1 MIKVVTL
8 QHIYGKN
15 RERMAELLK
24 TLVENELKD
33 LEVKVEISITP
44 ENWAEFTLEGED
56 EEVSANLLT
65 SRYGT
70 PAQKAEP
77 GKVYMGFLQAFLEDA
92 FLVNIGIPV
101 RVEAGELK
109 ALGSGKPKQLASRFG
124 LIPHL
129 P

>member
-77 GKVYMGFLQAFLEDA
+77 GKVYMGFLQAFLSI
-92 FLVNIGIPV
+92 LVYLSG
-101 RVEAGELK
+101 LK
-109 ALGSGKPKQLASRFG
+109 PGN
-124 LIPHL
+124 
-129 P
+129 

>member
-44 ENWAEFTLEGED
+44 ENWAEFSVCKFAD
-56 EEVSANLLT
+56 
-65 SRYGT
+65 
-70 PAQKAEP
+70 
-77 GKVYMGFLQAFLEDA
+77 LQIWDA
-92 FLVNIGIPV
+92 CT
-101 RVEAGELK
+101 K
-109 ALGSGKPKQLASRFG
+109 S
-124 LIPHL
+124 
-129 P
+129 